1 MSVSRP
7 QGGKAGERATVGQR
21 VQGRYRLVQEIG
33 SGAFGTVWL
42 AEDEATSHRVAVRFL
57 PDGITPASGIAR
69 RVHNVRESGVPGFM
83 AHPGLVRVLE
93 VGEAEP
99 GRPFV
104 VTEFVE
110 GQRLSEF
117 LSAAAQP
124 LDSSDAQSGALDLGA
139 AVEALHN
146 LGLVHGAIRPHNVM
160 VLADGAIKLMDV
172 ELAGLRGAPTPQG
185 DPALEPPAEYL
196 APEQITHASV
206 SEKTDIYSF
215 AVIAYELF
223 CGEPPFQAPTREAVL
238 SKHLNERPTPMHQ
251 HRPVPPAVE
260 RIVTQALDKD
270 PRRRP
275 LMHEM
280 LNVLWEE
287 PTTPPAASA
296 TGRQWNQWSQWRG
309 RGAII
314 AATAVAALITV
325 FAAWELL
332 RPQPAAQSP
341 IAQSEPAQV
350 RERQTSDSTVSASTT
365 ATRAE
370 SAARPTAPAAVPRS
384 ATKPAPP
391 RSDSVA
397 LKPPTQNGPA
407 AGARPVPAAGPASPG
422 VNTEV
427 SSNSAKATPPAVSA
441 PSTASGA
448 PGSLQSAATS
458 ATEAQV
464 KRYRVGWLDS
474 GRVSASDQDIIR
486 QSLAGYSRDV
496 AFEYRSGD
504 GRPERLPELAAEL
517 VRLKVDVVFAV
528 GSPAINAAKQA
539 TSTIPIVVLSDA
551 VGTAGPRRDELSGN
565 VTGVTY
571 SSADLV
577 HNWLKLLKEVR
588 PGITRVAVLYGA
600 DPSSRVDLAK
610 LRLAAE
616 LVGMRIQLY
625 VVQRGQAPGSLLAGR
640 VDLAKLQLAA
650 ELAGVSVQP
659 YVVQEG
665 EALGS
670 LLAGPPAGRPEAIIV
685 PGGPLT
691 LINAQS
697 IVDLASR
704 AGLPAVYGS
713 SEFVDAGGLLAYGPS
728 TPAMYRRAGAYIG
741 KILGP
746 TNPRDLP
753 VEQPSRFD
761 LVVNLKTARALGL
774 SLPESLVLRADRV
787 VK

>member
-7 QGGKAGERATVGQR
+7 QGGRAGEHATVGHR

-57 PDGITPASGIAR
+57 PDGITPAAGIAR
-69 RVHNVRESGVPGFM
+69 RVHNVRESSVPGFM

-124 LDSSDAQSGALDLGA
+124 LDSNDAQSGALDLGA

-146 LGLVHGAIRPHNVM
+146 LGLVHGAIRPHNVV

-172 ELAGLRGAPTPQG
+172 ELAGLRGATPQG
-185 DPALEPPAEYL
+185 DPAQEPPAEYL

-223 CGEPPFQAPTREAVL
+223 CGVPPFQAPTREAVL
-238 SKHLNERPTPMHQ
+238 SKHLNEQPTPMHR
-251 HRPVPPAVE
+251 HRPVPPSVE

-270 PRRRP
+270 PKRRP

-287 PTTPPAASA
+287 PTTRPAASA
-296 TGRQWNQWSQWRG
+296 ATSQWRRMG
-309 RGAII
+309 VIV
-314 AATAVAALITV
+314 AATAAAASITM
-325 FAAWELL
+325 FAAWEWFK
-332 RPQPAAQSP
+332 PQPSVQSP
-341 IAQSEPAQV
+341 IAQSESAQV
-350 RERQTSDSTVSASTT
+350 KERQTSESTVSASTT

-370 SAARPTAPAAVPRS
+370 SAARPTAPATVSRS
-384 ATKPAPP
+384 ATKPTPP
-391 RSDSVA
+391 RSDAMV
-397 LKPPTQNGPA
+397 LKTPTQNGPA
-407 AGARPVPAAGPASPG
+407 AEAPGTNAEVP
-422 VNTEV
+422 
-427 SSNSAKATPPAVSA
+427 SSLAKAPPPAVSP
-441 PSTASGA
+441 PSTAGGGPSN
-448 PGSLQSAATS
+448 LQSAATS
-458 ATEAQV
+458 ATEAQG

-474 GRVSASDQDIIR
+474 GRVSASDQDIIK
-486 QSLAGYSRDV
+486 QSLAASSRDV

-551 VGTAGPRRDELSGN
+551 VGIAGARRDELSDN

-577 HNWLKLLKEVR
+577 HSWLKLLKEVR

-625 VVQRGQAPGSLLAGR
+625 IVQRGQAPGSLLAGR

-713 SEFVDAGGLLAYGPS
+713 SEFVDAGGFLAYGPS

-753 VEQPSRFD
+753 LEQPSQFE

-774 SLPESLVLRADRV
+774 TLPGSLVLRADRV
-787 VK
+787 VR